1 MSDVA
6 NSASPANGAGQRS
19 ANNQRKENDFQF
31 GVTPRWSIP
40 LIGSLL
46 AMLICGWVV
55 AAGLF
60 PIAITLMTSQNQSE
74 TNSAINKA
82 IEKHDSLAKVSA
94 DRFTGRSLF
103 TMPSPPPRP
112 APAPAAPVAPPPPP
126 PPAPPP
132 SAPSE
137 YTGTKPTGM
146 LGQMIFFGSELTI
159 RVGEEKNGIKII
171 AVEPPTNVRIGH
183 MGGIYSVAVWA
194 PTDMS
199 KLNTAGNS
207 SSSAMKFTTV
217 RVPNANEKSA
227 ASEQAQGITQGI
239 TQGLTQGTIPA
250 SPIAPIAPAIP
261 AQSSVDTND
270 EPNPDAPDAQ
280 REAPRSARPSSARS
294 AAGGNASNQPQLP
307 PPAATATP
315 ESPLLPITPE
325 QISAMSQGDVASALA
340 RVARARQSQGLD
352 QATQD
357 RLRSEFGLLR
367 ERQSSFYR

>member
-1 MSDVA
+1 MSDFG
-6 NSASPANGAGQRS
+6 NSASPANAAGQRS
-19 ANNQRKENDFQF
+19 ASHQHNTNDLHFDF
-31 GVTPRWSIP
+31 APRWSIP

-46 AMLICGWVV
+46 AAGICGWVV

-60 PIAITLMTSQNQSE
+60 PIAVTLMTSQNQSE
-74 TNSAINKA
+74 TNSAMNKA

-112 APAPAAPVAPPPPP
+112 APPPAAPVAPPPPP

-171 AVEPPTNVRIGH
+171 AVEPPTNVRIEH

-207 SSSAMKFTTV
+207 SSSAIKFPTI

-227 ASEQAQGITQGI
+227 ASEQAQAI
-239 TQGLTQGTIPA
+239 TQGTIPA
-250 SPIAPIAPAIP
+250 SPIAPIAPPIP

-280 REAPRSARPSSARS
+280 REAPRSARPSSARP
-294 AAGGNASNQPQLP
+294 AAGGNGSNQPQLQ
-307 PPAATATP
+307 PPAATGTP
-315 ESPLLPITPE
+315 EGSTLLPITLE
-325 QISAMSQGDVASALA
+325 QISAMSQGDVAAALA

>member
-1 MSDVA
+1 
-6 NSASPANGAGQRS
+6 
-19 ANNQRKENDFQF
+19 
-31 GVTPRWSIP
+31 
-40 LIGSLL
+40 
-46 AMLICGWVV
+46 
-55 AAGLF
+55 
-60 PIAITLMTSQNQSE
+60 
-74 TNSAINKA
+74 
-82 IEKHDSLAKVSA
+82 
-94 DRFTGRSLF
+94 
-103 TMPSPPPRP
+103 
-112 APAPAAPVAPPPPP
+112 
-126 PPAPPP
+126 
-132 SAPSE
+132 
-137 YTGTKPTGM
+137 M

-227 ASEQAQGITQGI
+227 ASEQAQGSTQGSTQGI
-239 TQGLTQGTIPA
+239 TQGTIPA
-250 SPIAPIAPAIP
+250 SPIAPIAPPVP

-280 REAPRSARPSSARS
+280 REAPRSARPSSARP
-294 AAGGNASNQPQLP
+294 AAGGNRSNQPQLP
-307 PPAATATP
+307 PPAATGTP
-315 ESPLLPITPE
+315 EGSTLLPITPE
-325 QISAMSQGDVASALA
+325 QISAMSQGDVAAALA

>member
-1 MSDVA
+1 MSDFG
-6 NSASPANGAGQRS
+6 NSASPANAAGQRS
-19 ANNQRKENDFQF
+19 ASHQHNANDLHFDF
-31 GVTPRWSIP
+31 APRWSIP

-46 AMLICGWVV
+46 AAGICGWVV

-60 PIAITLMTSQNQSE
+60 PIAVTLMTSQNQSE
-74 TNSAINKA
+74 TNTAMNKA

-112 APAPAAPVAPPPPP
+112 APPPAAPVAPPPPP

-159 RVGEEKNGIKII
+159 RVGEEKNGLKII

-207 SSSAMKFTTV
+207 SSSAIKFTTI

-227 ASEQAQGITQGI
+227 ASEQAQAITQGI
-239 TQGLTQGTIPA
+239 TQGTIPA
-250 SPIAPIAPAIP
+250 SPIAPTAPAP
-261 AQSSVDTND
+261 AQSSINTND

-280 REAPRSARPSSARS
+280 REAQRSARPPSARPS
-294 AAGGNASNQPQLP
+294 AGGNGSNQPQLP
-307 PPAATATP
+307 PPAATGTP

>member
-1 MSDVA
+1 MSDFG
-6 NSASPANGAGQRS
+6 NSASPANAAGQRS
-19 ANNQRKENDFQF
+19 ASHQHNANDLHFDF
-31 GVTPRWSIP
+31 APRWSIP

-46 AMLICGWVV
+46 AAGICGWVV

-60 PIAITLMTSQNQSE
+60 PIAVTLMTSQNQSE
-74 TNSAINKA
+74 TNTAMNKA
-82 IEKHDSLAKVSA
+82 IERHDSLIKVSV

-112 APAPAAPVAPPPPP
+112 APPPAAPVAPPPPP

-137 YTGTKPTGM
+137 YTGIKPTGM
-146 LGQMIFFGSELTI
+146 LGQVIFFGSESPI
-159 RVGEEKNGIKII
+159 RVGEEKNGVKII

-199 KLNTAGNS
+199 KLNTAATS
-207 SSSAMKFTTV
+207 SSTAMKFPTI
-217 RVPNANEKSA
+217 REPSANQKSA
-227 ASEQAQGITQGI
+227 GNEQAQISKTQ
-239 TQGLTQGTIPA
+239 
-250 SPIAPIAPAIP
+250 SPIAPIAPTVPAPAPAP
-261 AQSSVDTND
+261 AQSSIDTND

-280 REAPRSARPSSARS
+280 REAPRSAQPSVARS
-294 AAGGNASNQPQLP
+294 APGANGSNQPQLP
-307 PPAATATP
+307 PPAATGSP
-315 ESPLLPITPE
+315 EGSLPLPITPE

-357 RLRSEFGLLR
+357 RLRTEFGLLR

>member
-1 MSDVA
+1 MSDVV
-6 NSASPANGAGQRS
+6 NSASPANAVGQRS
-19 ANNQRKENDFQF
+19 ANNQRKENNFYF

-46 AMLICGWVV
+46 AVVICGWVV

-74 TNSAINKA
+74 TNTAMNKA
-82 IEKHDSLAKVSA
+82 IERHDSLIKVSV

-112 APAPAAPVAPPPPP
+112 APPPAAPVAPPPPP

-137 YTGTKPTGM
+137 YTGIKPTGM
-146 LGQMIFFGSELTI
+146 LGQVIFFGSESPI
-159 RVGEEKNGIKII
+159 RVGEEKNGVKII

-199 KLNTAGNS
+199 KLNTAATS
-207 SSSAMKFTTV
+207 SSTAMKFPTI
-217 RVPNANEKSA
+217 REPSANQKSA
-227 ASEQAQGITQGI
+227 GNEQAQISKTQ
-239 TQGLTQGTIPA
+239 
-250 SPIAPIAPAIP
+250 SPIAPIAPTVPAPAPAP
-261 AQSSVDTND
+261 AQSSIDTND

-280 REAPRSARPSSARS
+280 REAQRSARPPSARPS
-294 AAGGNASNQPQLP
+294 AGGNGSNQPQLP
-307 PPAATATP
+307 PPAATGTP

>member
-1 MSDVA
+1 MNDVG
-6 NSASPANGAGQRS
+6 NSASPANAVGQRS
-19 ANNQRKENDFQF
+19 ANNQRKENDFHF
-31 GVTPRWSIP
+31 GLTPRWSIP

-46 AMLICGWVV
+46 AAVICGWVV

-60 PIAITLMTSQNQSE
+60 PIAVTLMTSQNQSE
-74 TNSAINKA
+74 TNSAMNKA

-112 APAPAAPVAPPPPP
+112 APPPAAPVAAPPPP

-171 AVEPPTNVRIGH
+171 AVEPPTNVRIEH

-207 SSSAMKFTTV
+207 SSSAIKFPTI

-227 ASEQAQGITQGI
+227 ASEQAQAITQGI
-239 TQGLTQGTIPA
+239 TQGTIPA
-250 SPIAPIAPAIP
+250 SPIAPIAPPVP

-280 REAPRSARPSSARS
+280 REAPRSARPSSARP
-294 AAGGNASNQPQLP
+294 AAGGNRNNQPQLP
-307 PPAATATP
+307 PPAATGTP
-315 ESPLLPITPE
+315 EGSTLLPITLE
-325 QISAMSQGDVASALA
+325 QISAMSQGDVAAALA

>member
-1 MSDVA
+1 MSDF
-6 NSASPANGAGQRS
+6 ASSSNASGQRS
-19 ANNQRKENDFQF
+19 TSNQRSTNDFPF
-31 GVTPRWSIP
+31 GLDPRWSIP
-40 LIGSLL
+40 LIGSLIAL
-46 AMLICGWVV
+46 AICGWVV
-55 AAGLF
+55 AAQLI
-60 PIAITLMTSQNQSE
+60 PIAVTLMTSQNESE
-74 TNSAINKA
+74 TNSAMNKV
-82 IEKHDSLAKVSA
+82 IEKHDSLVKVSV

-103 TMPSPPPRP
+103 TMPAPPPRP
-112 APAPAAPVAPPPPP
+112 APPPAAPVAPPPPP

-146 LGQMIFFGSELTI
+146 LGQMIFFGSDLTI
-159 RVGEEKNGIKII
+159 QVGEEKNGIKII

-199 KLNTAGNS
+199 KLNNAGNS
-207 SSSAMKFTTV
+207 SSSAIKFPTI
-217 RVPNANEKSA
+217 RVPIANEKTVA
-227 ASEQAQGITQGI
+227 IEQVQIPK
-239 TQGLTQGTIPA
+239 PA
-250 SPIAPIAPAIP
+250 SLIAPVAPAAP

-280 REAPRSARPSSARS
+280 REAPRSARPSSARP
-294 AAGGNASNQPQLP
+294 AAVGNGSNQPQLP
-307 PPAATATP
+307 PPAATGTP
-315 ESPLLPITPE
+315 EGSTLLPITPE

>member
-1 MSDVA
+1 MSDVV
-6 NSASPANGAGQRS
+6 NSASPANAVGQRS
-19 ANNQRKENDFQF
+19 ANNQRKEIDFHF

-46 AMLICGWVV
+46 AVVICGWVV

-60 PIAITLMTSQNQSE
+60 PIAVTLMTSQNQSE
-74 TNSAINKA
+74 TNTAMSKA

-112 APAPAAPVAPPPPP
+112 APPPAAPVAAPPPP

-146 LGQMIFFGSELTI
+146 LGQVIFFGSELTI

-171 AVEPPTNVRIGH
+171 AVEPPTNIRIGH

-199 KLNTAGNS
+199 KLNPAGNS
-207 SSSAMKFTTV
+207 SSSAMKFPTV
-217 RVPNANEKSA
+217 RVPSANEKSA
-227 ASEQAQGITQGI
+227 ASEQA
-239 TQGLTQGTIPA
+239 QGTIPA
-250 SPIAPIAPAIP
+250 SPIAPIAPPVPVPVP

-280 REAPRSARPSSARS
+280 REAPRSARPSSAGS
-294 AAGGNASNQPQLP
+294 AAGANGSTQPQLP
-307 PPAATATP
+307 PPAATGSP
-315 ESPLLPITPE
+315 EGSPLLPITAE

-340 RVARARQSQGLD
+340 RVARASIPG
-352 QATQD
+352 
-357 RLRSEFGLLR
+357 S
-367 ERQSSFYR
+367 

>member
-1 MSDVA
+1 MSDL
-6 NSASPANGAGQRS
+6 ASSSNASGQRS
-19 ANNQRKENDFQF
+19 TSNQRSTNDFRF
-31 GVTPRWSIP
+31 GLDPRWSIP
-40 LIGSLL
+40 LVVSLVAL
-46 AMLICGWVV
+46 AICGWVV
-55 AAGLF
+55 AAQLF
-60 PIAITLMTSQNQSE
+60 PIAVTLMTSQNESE
-74 TNSAINKA
+74 TNSAMNKV
-82 IEKHDSLAKVSA
+82 IEKHDSLVKVSV

-112 APAPAAPVAPPPPP
+112 APPPAAPVAPPPPP
-126 PPAPPP
+126 PPPPPP

-146 LGQMIFFGSELTI
+146 LGRMIFFGSDLTI
-159 RVGEEKNGIKII
+159 QVGEEKNGIQIL

-207 SSSAMKFTTV
+207 SSSAIKFPTI

-227 ASEQAQGITQGI
+227 ASEQA
-239 TQGLTQGTIPA
+239 QGLTQGTIPA
-250 SPIAPIAPAIP
+250 SPIAPIAPPVP

-280 REAPRSARPSSARS
+280 REAPRSARPSSGRS
-294 AAGGNASNQPQLP
+294 AVGANRSNQPQLP
-307 PPAATATP
+307 PPAVTGTP
-315 ESPLLPITPE
+315 EGSTLLPITPE
-325 QISAMSQGDVASALA
+325 QISAMSQGDVAAALA

>member
-1 MSDVA
+1 
-6 NSASPANGAGQRS
+6 
-19 ANNQRKENDFQF
+19 
-31 GVTPRWSIP
+31 
-40 LIGSLL
+40 
-46 AMLICGWVV
+46 
-55 AAGLF
+55 
-60 PIAITLMTSQNQSE
+60 
-74 TNSAINKA
+74 
-82 IEKHDSLAKVSA
+82 
-94 DRFTGRSLF
+94 
-103 TMPSPPPRP
+103 
-112 APAPAAPVAPPPPP
+112 
-126 PPAPPP
+126 
-132 SAPSE
+132 
-137 YTGTKPTGM
+137 
-146 LGQMIFFGSELTI
+146 MIFFGSELTI

-207 SSSAMKFTTV
+207 SSSAIKFPTI

-227 ASEQAQGITQGI
+227 ASEQAQAITQGI
-239 TQGLTQGTIPA
+239 TQGTIPA

-307 PPAATATP
+307 PPAATGTP
-315 ESPLLPITPE
+315 EGSTLLPITPE

>member
-1 MSDVA
+1 
-6 NSASPANGAGQRS
+6 
-19 ANNQRKENDFQF
+19 
-31 GVTPRWSIP
+31 
-40 LIGSLL
+40 
-46 AMLICGWVV
+46 
-55 AAGLF
+55 
-60 PIAITLMTSQNQSE
+60 
-74 TNSAINKA
+74 
-82 IEKHDSLAKVSA
+82 
-94 DRFTGRSLF
+94 
-103 TMPSPPPRP
+103 
-112 APAPAAPVAPPPPP
+112 
-126 PPAPPP
+126 
-132 SAPSE
+132 
-137 YTGTKPTGM
+137 
-146 LGQMIFFGSELTI
+146 MIFFGSELTI

-183 MGGIYSVAVWA
+183 MGGIYSVAVWT

-207 SSSAMKFTTV
+207 SSSAMKFTTI

-227 ASEQAQGITQGI
+227 ASEQTQGI
-239 TQGLTQGTIPA
+239 TQGTIPA
-250 SPIAPIAPAIP
+250 SPIAPIAPPVP

-280 REAPRSARPSSARS
+280 REAPRSARPSSARP
-294 AAGGNASNQPQLP
+294 AAGGNRSNQPQLP
-307 PPAATATP
+307 PPAATGTP
-315 ESPLLPITPE
+315 EGSTLLPITPE

>member
-1 MSDVA
+1 MSDL
-6 NSASPANGAGQRS
+6 ASSSNASGQRS
-19 ANNQRKENDFQF
+19 TSNQRSTSDFRF
-31 GVTPRWSIP
+31 GLDPRWSIP
-40 LIGSLL
+40 LIGSFL
-46 AMLICGWVV
+46 ALAICGWVV
-55 AAGLF
+55 AAQLF
-60 PIAITLMTSQNQSE
+60 PIAVTLMTSQNESE
-74 TNSAINKA
+74 TNSAMNKA
-82 IEKHDSLAKVSA
+82 IEKHDSLVKVSV

-112 APAPAAPVAPPPPP
+112 APPPAAPVAPPPPP
-126 PPAPPP
+126 PPPPPP

-146 LGQMIFFGSELTI
+146 LGQVIFFGSELTI

-207 SSSAMKFTTV
+207 SSSAIKFPAI
-217 RVPNANEKSA
+217 RVSNANEKSA
-227 ASEQAQGITQGI
+227 ASEQAQGLTQGTI
-239 TQGLTQGTIPA
+239 QGTIPA
-250 SPIAPIAPAIP
+250 SPIAPIAPPVP

-280 REAPRSARPSSARS
+280 REAPRSARPSSGRS
-294 AAGGNASNQPQLP
+294 AAGANGSKQPQPP
-307 PPAATATP
+307 PPAVTGTP
-315 ESPLLPITPE
+315 EGSTLLPITPE
-325 QISAMSQGDVASALA
+325 QIAAMSQGDVASALA

>member
-1 MSDVA
+1 MSDL
-6 NSASPANGAGQRS
+6 ASSSNASGQRS
-19 ANNQRKENDFQF
+19 TSNQRSTNDFRF
-31 GVTPRWSIP
+31 GLDPRWSIP
-40 LIGSLL
+40 LIGSFL
-46 AMLICGWVV
+46 ALAVCGWVV
-55 AAGLF
+55 AAQLF
-60 PIAITLMTSQNQSE
+60 PIAVTLMTSQNESE
-74 TNSAINKA
+74 TNSAMNKA
-82 IEKHDSLAKVSA
+82 IEKHDSLVKVSV

-112 APAPAAPVAPPPPP
+112 APPPAAPVATPPPPP
-126 PPAPPP
+126 PPPPP

-146 LGQMIFFGSELTI
+146 LGRMIFFGSDLTI
-159 RVGEEKNGIKII
+159 QVGEEKNGIQIL

-207 SSSAMKFTTV
+207 SSSAMKFTTI

-227 ASEQAQGITQGI
+227 ASEQAQAITQGI
-239 TQGLTQGTIPA
+239 TQGTIPA
-250 SPIAPIAPAIP
+250 SPIAPIAPTAPAP
-261 AQSSVDTND
+261 AQSSIDTND

-280 REAPRSARPSSARS
+280 REAQRSARPPSARPS
-294 AAGGNASNQPQLP
+294 AGGNGSNQPQLP
-307 PPAATATP
+307 PPAATGTP

>member
-1 MSDVA
+1 MSDL
-6 NSASPANGAGQRS
+6 ASSSNASGQRS
-19 ANNQRKENDFQF
+19 TSNQRSTNDFRF
-31 GVTPRWSIP
+31 GLDPRWSIP
-40 LIGSLL
+40 LVVSLVAL
-46 AMLICGWVV
+46 AICGWVV
-55 AAGLF
+55 AAQLF
-60 PIAITLMTSQNQSE
+60 PIAVTLMTSQNESE
-74 TNSAINKA
+74 TNSAMNKV
-82 IEKHDSLAKVSA
+82 IEKHDSLVKVSV

-112 APAPAAPVAPPPPP
+112 APPPAAPVAPPPPP
-126 PPAPPP
+126 PPPPPP

-146 LGQMIFFGSELTI
+146 LGRMIFFGSDLTI
-159 RVGEEKNGIKII
+159 QVGEEKNGIQIL

-207 SSSAMKFTTV
+207 SSSAIKFPTI

-227 ASEQAQGITQGI
+227 ASEQAQGLTQGTTHGI
-239 TQGLTQGTIPA
+239 TQGTIPA
-250 SPIAPIAPAIP
+250 SPIAPIAPPVP

-280 REAPRSARPSSARS
+280 REAPRSARPSSGRS
-294 AAGGNASNQPQLP
+294 AAGANGSNQPQLP
-307 PPAATATP
+307 PPAATGTS
-315 ESPLLPITPE
+315 EGSTLLPITPE
-325 QISAMSQGDVASALA
+325 QISAMSQGDVAAALA